1 MSAQERERALASL
14 ESSKQALLAVLE
26 GVTEAQ
32 AHWRPGG
39 ERWSI
44 LEYVEHLAVSEDE
57 LVALIERS
65 LQAAPE
71 PESEEQRRAR
81 EQKIRETPAPRGA
94 NQAPAALRPAA
105 RFATLAEAVDAFLA
119 ARARTMEFA
128 RTTQAD
134 LRSHFAPHGLFGKL
148 DGYQWLV
155 GNARHVQ
162 NHTAHIVELREMA
175 FTE

>member
-1 MSAQERERALASL
+1 MTAQERERALATL
-14 ESSKQALLAVLE
+14 ESSKQALLAALD

-32 AHWRPGG
+32 ARWRPAG

-44 LEYVEHLAVSEDE
+44 LEYVEHLAVSDDA

-65 LQAAPE
+65 LQGAPE
-71 PESEEQRRAR
+71 PESEEERRAR
-81 EQKIRETPAPRGA
+81 ERAIRETPAPRGA
-94 NQAPAALRPAA
+94 NQAPAGLRPAA
-105 RFATLAEAVDAFLA
+105 RFATLAEAVDAFVA

-128 RTTQAD
+128 RATEAD
-134 LRSHFAPHGLFGKL
+134 LRSHFAPHALFGKL

-155 GNARHVQ
+155 ANARHVQ
-162 NHTAHIVELREMA
+162 SHTAHILELREMA